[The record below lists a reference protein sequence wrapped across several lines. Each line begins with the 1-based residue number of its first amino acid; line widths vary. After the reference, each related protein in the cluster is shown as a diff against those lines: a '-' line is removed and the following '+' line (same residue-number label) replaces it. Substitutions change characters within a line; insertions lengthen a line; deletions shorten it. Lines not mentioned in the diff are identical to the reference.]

1 MKRKGFTLVELLVV
15 IAIIALLMSILMP
28 ALSRVREMA
37 NRTVC
42 GSNARGIV
50 NSMHVYANENDQK
63 FPVAGASGAA
73 VEWGQTPAF
82 GDPDPTVAFGT
93 SGGGTGVASVTASLF
108 LLVRY
113 DYCSTKQFLCKSDPI
128 ATEPFRHANLSRIW
142 DFGDDPTSHV
152 SFGYHQPYAT
162 FPLTPAS
169 EPTMAAVAD
178 RNPHLDSTATLD
190 DPDYPAG
197 FQWGEEYPREQRQL
211 WNSES
216 HGKDGQNVAYLDA
229 HVEFEEFSF
238 CGYEEDNIYTI
249 ATGTYDQNPD
259 YRLMGEPPVFKP
271 ATVPYDRVDSLV
283 LNQPN

>member
-1 MKRKGFTLVELLVV
+1 MERKGFTLVELLVV

-50 NSMHVYANENDQK
+50 NSMQVYANENDQK
-63 FPVAGASGAA
+63 FPRGGVPGCVLGSSNQMNFA
-73 VEWGQTPAF
+73 
-82 GDPDPTVAFGT
+82 DPDVTQAFSQQRAT
-93 SGGGTGVASVTASLF
+93 VTASLY

-128 ATEPFRHANLSRIW
+128 ANQEFKHTDLSRIW

-152 SFGYHQPYAT
+152 SFGYHHPYAIT
-162 FPLTPAS
+162 SLTPAS
-169 EPTMAAVAD
+169 EPTMAVVAD
-178 RNPHLDSTATLD
+178 RNPHLDSTATTT
-190 DPDYPAG
+190 DPDFDFDWSPEA
-197 FQWGEEYPREQRQL
+197 PREQKQL

-229 HVEFEEFSF
+229 HVEFEDFSF
-238 CGYEEDNIYTI
+238 CGYEDDNIYTV
-249 ATGTYDQNPD
+249 ATGTLDENPD
-259 YRLMGEPPVFKP
+259 YRLRGEPPTKFPDVL
-271 ATVPYDRVDSLV
+271 PYDRVDSLV